1 MDTVVK
7 EGPVVLETVK
17 FGKKTWK
24 RTWMA
29 LFQPSSS
36 GIGRVEMRDVKD
48 GILGLGGAAGMRKV
62 EKRVIRLSECLS
74 VAAAPGE
81 SCPADL
87 AAFHVNTARRTYTI
101 ASHDALEWVHVLS
114 ELAFSVNSGAAR
126 DEFGS
131 LEDNV
136 LYSALKTDQYQVVV
150 QQTEAAVR
158 CGLLGSYL
166 LSPGED
172 GLSLLDPRKTDTV
185 CRWPYRFL
193 RRYGRVKEGF
203 SIEAGRRCDSG
214 EGRFVF
220 LAQEAVEICRAVE
233 EAVARQSALSQEPER
248 PSAGAG
254 AAAHDR
260 SRGAAG
266 TELYSTITAIPAPK
280 AQSRPSVRHWSTGSA
295 SPSGE
300 EESLLY
306 SKLSTP
312 GQDRRPQHVT
322 STEIPVDFK
331 QVLSNVLF
339 RDMARTQPL
348 PSSETTH
355 FNRTIYQN
363 HTED

>member
-1 MDTVVK
+1 AMDTVVK

-114 ELAFSVNSGAAR
+114 ELAFSLPVTES
-126 DEFGS
+126 D
-131 LEDNV
+131 
-136 LYSALKTDQYQVVV
+136 SAVGHQYQVVV

-233 EAVARQSALSQEPER
+233 EAVARQSALSQ
-248 PSAGAG
+248 
-254 AAAHDR
+254 D
-260 SRGAAG
+260 RGAAG

-339 RDMARTQPL
+339 RDMDIL
-348 PSSETTH
+348 KEM
-355 FNRTIYQN
+355 NELLIKKNIYIYI
-363 HTED
+363 